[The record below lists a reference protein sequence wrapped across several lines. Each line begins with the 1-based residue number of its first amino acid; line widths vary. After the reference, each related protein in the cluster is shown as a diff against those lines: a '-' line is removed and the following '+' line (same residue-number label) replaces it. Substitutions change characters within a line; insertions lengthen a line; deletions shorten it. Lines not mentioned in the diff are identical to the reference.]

1 MKPKKKIIATKVKAK
16 LPAKKKPKK
25 QVIAVTSAKLEPKK
39 KPKKYLTNK
48 NLLAQIHLSKKT
60 YCWFK
65 KDEYADFDIILPS
78 IEKINIRT
86 TKRAKDIRR
95 VKLALLDIKVPD
107 KELKNYVIYRVT
119 DYDHI
124 PPKEKLKK
132 NPKIEADYH
141 VKVNFPAFKHYTL
154 IKDKLTEVG
163 RSHWKGNLKE
173 GHFSSVHGYITD
185 DLAKGFML
193 LCDRYSM
200 RSNWRGYTYV
210 DEMRS
215 QALLQL
221 SQIGLQFDESKSQNP
236 FAYYTAAITNSFTR
250 ILNLEKKSQNIR
262 DDLLVKHGYSPSY
275 TRQLND
281 YLQAK
286 KASAQKWGT
295 DESILPLD
303 VPEK

>member
-1 MKPKKKIIATKVKAK
+1 MRKKMKKQIIATKSNSK
-16 LPAKKKPKK
+16 
-25 QVIAVTSAKLEPKK
+25 TDPKK

-60 YCWFK
+60 YCWFRNDK
-65 KDEYADFDIILPS
+65 YADFDIILPS
-78 IEKINIRT
+78 LEKINMRT
-86 TKRAKDIRR
+86 TKQAKDVRR
-95 VKLALLDIKVPD
+95 VKLALLDIKVPE
-107 KELKNYVIYRVT
+107 KELKNHVIYRVT
-119 DYDHI
+119 DYTHI

-132 NPKIEADYH
+132 NPKTEADYH
-141 VKVNFPAFKHYTL
+141 VKVNFPAFKHYAL

-163 RSHWKGNLKE
+163 RSHWKGNLKD
-173 GHFSSVHGYITD
+173 GHFSSIHGHVTD
-185 DLAKGFML
+185 NLAKGYML

-281 YLQAK
+281 YLTVK
-286 KASAQKWGT
+286 KASAQRDGT

>member
-1 MKPKKKIIATKVKAK
+1 MQKIVAPGKKAA
-16 LPAKKKPKK
+16 
-25 QVIAVTSAKLEPKK
+25 
-39 KPKKYLTNK
+39 KKYLTNK
-48 NLLAQIHLSKKT
+48 ELLKQIHLSKKT

-65 KDEYADFDIILPS
+65 DDKYSDYDIILPS
-78 IEKINIRT
+78 LDKINIRT
-86 TKRAKDIRR
+86 TKQAKDIRKA
-95 VKLALLDIKVPD
+95 KLEAQDPPIKVPD
-107 KELKNYVIYRVT
+107 KELKNHVIYRVT

-132 NPKIEADYH
+132 NPKTEADYH
-141 VKVNFPAFKHYTL
+141 VKINFPAFKHWTL
-154 IKDKLTEVG
+154 INDKLVEVG
-163 RSHWKGNLKE
+163 RSHWKGDLKD

-262 DDLLVKHGYSPSY
+262 DDLLIKHGYNPSY

-281 YLQAK
+281 YLQNQK
-286 KASAQKWGT
+286 SKAEKWGT
-295 DESILPLD
+295 DESILPL
-303 VPEK
+303 EQAEAK